1 MSARHYF
8 FRLYREE
15 INIRNV
21 CKSVAASGGA
31 RYCHNA
37 FRVES
42 DPTDNGHCCD
52 GQATADP

>member
-1 MSARHYF
+1 MSAWHYF

-37 FRVES
+37 FRAEAG
-42 DPTDNGHCCD
+42 PTTMAIVVVAGDL
-52 GQATADP
+52 